1 MDADSHRTG
10 PDEGRTN
17 LPVPTTSDVARA
29 WGRCIAHGIEPG
41 QQVQFEQVG
50 RAALGELE
58 EAHAE
63 LVRCA
68 HPHLQWISRGIAE
81 TGSIVLLTN
90 ARGTVLRRY
99 GRIDLASKD
108 VATASRVG
116 VSLDERCVGA
126 TAPSIALAE
135 RSPSAVAGSQHF
147 CGSLRNFYCVAA
159 PVENLSGELLGTVD
173 VTSCGRPLG
182 FDALALV
189 VDVVR
194 AIENAMFQPAEDLAV
209 AAFHV
214 HPGLAET
221 NSACLLLVD
230 EAWTI
235 RAANRAARLML
246 GCGPSDLLG
255 RSFGEVFDVR
265 QGLGNPGSIEMSH
278 WMTSGGLQ
286 LFGRLRWGC
295 GPRTAREATYDRLF
309 ATNPTGT
316 GQAVAPATEVLNLH
330 EAQARSIELA
340 MQRTRGNVSAAA
352 RLLGISR
359 QTIYRWISR

>member
-1 MDADSHRTG
+1 M
-10 PDEGRTN
+10 
-17 LPVPTTSDVARA
+17 
-29 WGRCIAHGIEPG
+29 
-41 QQVQFEQVG
+41 QFEQVG
-50 RAALGELE
+50 RAALDELE

-63 LVRCA
+63 FVRCA
-68 HPHLQWISRGIAE
+68 HPHLQWLSRGIAE
-81 TGSIVLLTN
+81 TGSIVILTN

-99 GRIDLASKD
+99 GRIDIASKE

-126 TAPSIALAE
+126 TAPGIALAE
-135 RSPSAVAGSQHF
+135 RSPSVVAGSQHF
-147 CGSLRNFYCVAA
+147 CGSLRNFHCVAA
-159 PVENLSGELLGTVD
+159 PIENLSGELLGAVD
-173 VTSCGRPLG
+173 VSSCGRPLG

-194 AIENAMFQPAEDLAV
+194 TIENAMFQPAEGLAL

-246 GCGPSDLLG
+246 GRGPSELLG
-255 RSFGEVFDVR
+255 RSFGDVFEVR
-265 QGLGNPGSIEMSH
+265 HGLGNPGSIEMAH
-278 WMTSGGLQ
+278 WMTPGGLQ
-286 LFGRLRWGC
+286 VFGRLRWGG
-295 GPRTAREATYDRLF
+295 GPRTAREATHDGSF
-309 ATNPTGT
+309 APNPTDT
-316 GQAVAPATEVLNLH
+316 GQATAPATEVLNLH
-330 EAQARSIELA
+330 QTQARSIELA